1 MPVIQCSDAMLAAFK
16 SAAYGPDSENE
27 TMRDSLKN
35 GIEAALLVWH
45 QDSLPREPAAV
56 GYLPGGKPIYPCR
69 KDMIYTAAIVSCH
82 SCRTV
87 IRGAGGPMRGALCP
101 TCWEAK

>member
-1 MPVIQCSDAMLAAFK
+1 MSVIPCSDAMLAAFK

-45 QDSLPREPAAV
+45 QDSPPREPAAV
-56 GYLPGGKPIYPCR
+56 GYLPGGQPIYPCR
-69 KDMIYTAAIVSCH
+69 KDMLYTAAIVSCRNCH
-82 SCRTV
+82 IV
-87 IRGAGGPMRGALCP
+87 IRGAGGPMPQALCL
-101 TCWEAK
+101 TCWGEK